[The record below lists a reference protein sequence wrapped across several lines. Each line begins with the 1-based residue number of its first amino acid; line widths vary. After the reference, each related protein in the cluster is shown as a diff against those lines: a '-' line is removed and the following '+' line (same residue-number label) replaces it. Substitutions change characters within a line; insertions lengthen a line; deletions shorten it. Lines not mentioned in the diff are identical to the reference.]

1 MIFFPLSVK
10 IYNMTKGNTMTTTA
24 PNPGYITGLLKR
36 ALHIYPATAK
46 RYWYLAIVVAVT
58 ITLYYI
64 YYVPGAVSPQLLPY
78 YHMTFLYYIY
88 LVVVGN
94 AIAAFTAFIGGI
106 SDKVGRANMVI
117 WGLLIV
123 GLLQLV
129 AIPNTTTKIGFSI
142 ESVAIGFVEGI
153 ILVATPALIRDF
165 SPQLGRASAMGFWTL
180 GPVMGSLAA
189 NIVATHTLG
198 HLHPFQ
204 DQFIISGT
212 VCIVMFVISFLGL
225 KELAPNLRDQLM
237 VTEREKILIEA
248 KAKGV
253 DIEKATSSPLK
264 TMLKPD
270 LIISSFGISVFLL
283 IYYAAVAVFTLYF
296 AVVYNFTTAQADGI
310 NTWYWAFDAGAL
322 VVFGILSD
330 LLLVRKPFML
340 IGTLGSIVMTILFLS
355 RVHQPHTTYYTF
367 VVILS
372 ALAIFLAMTYAPWM
386 AAYTEAVEE
395 KNPALSAMG
404 LAVWGWILR
413 IVVAVSFLVL
423 PFVVTTATPLV
434 DNAAFAQKYG
444 PIVQKFV
451 STHYNLVREV
461 TSHQALFNQLAKYSN
476 PADVPPALLDKA
488 IKEVGISTLLE
499 AKQYKQQLTLLAQVG
514 PKLQQLQADKNYAPN
529 EWERWWI
536 VCIGGQVV
544 FLVILFFLKGRWSPK
559 KAKEDLAE
567 HMKAVEKELKALNL
581 V

>member
-1 MIFFPLSVK
+1 MATTVVK
-10 IYNMTKGNTMTTTA
+10 KQSSNGFINRE
-24 PNPGYITGLLKR
+24 LD
-36 ALHIYPATAK
+36 IYPQATK
-46 RYWYLAIVVAVT
+46 RYFYLAIVVLVT

-64 YYVPGAVSPQLLPY
+64 YYVPGAVSPLLLPY
-78 YHMTFLYYIY
+78 YHMTFLFYIY
-88 LVVVGN
+88 LIVIGN
-94 AIAAFTAFIGGI
+94 AVGAFTAFIGGI

-129 AIPNTTTKIGFSI
+129 AIPNTSSKFGYSAESI
-142 ESVAIGFVEGI
+142 AIYFVEGI

-189 NIVATHTLG
+189 NIVATHTLP

-204 DQFIISGT
+204 DQFIISGI
-212 VCIVMFVISFLGL
+212 VCLVMFVISMLGL
-225 KELAPNLRDQLM
+225 KELAPSLRDQLM
-237 VTEREKILIEA
+237 VTEKEKILIEA
-248 KAKGV
+248 KAKGIDV
-253 DIEKATSSPLK
+253 EKATASPLK
-264 TMLKPD
+264 SMLKPD

-283 IYYAAVAVFTLYF
+283 IYYAAVGVFTLYF

-340 IGTLGSIVMTILFLS
+340 LGTIGSIIMTIIFLS
-355 RVHQPHTTYYTF
+355 RVHQPNTTYYSF

-372 ALAIFLAMTYAPWM
+372 LLAIFLAMTYAPWM
-386 AAYTEAVEE
+386 AAYTEAVED

-404 LAVWGWILR
+404 LAVWGWVLR

-444 PIVQKFV
+444 PIVEKFV
-451 STHYNLVREV
+451 SQHQSLVNKVE
-461 TSHQALFNQLAKYSN
+461 THQALFSELARYNS
-476 PADVPPALLDKA
+476 ASEIPPALLSRA
-488 IKEVGISTLLE
+488 IKEVGLPTLLQ
-499 AKQYKQQLTLLAQVG
+499 AAQYKSDLILLAKVG

-536 VCIGGQVV
+536 VCIAGQVV
-544 FLVILFFLKGRWSPK
+544 FLIILFFLKGRWSPA
-559 KAKEDLAE
+559 KAKKDLQE
-567 HMKAVEKELKALNL
+567 HMGIVEQELRALNL
-581 V
+581 TG